1 MAERSNAIVLKT
13 IMGNHRGFKSHSHL
27 GGVLAQLV
35 ERLICTEKVKSSN
48 LLYSRV
54 ERLEAGSGLNIVSHR
69 IIKLGVSRGKTR
81 DFM

>member
-1 MAERSNAIVLKT
+1 
-13 IMGNHRGFKSHSHL
+13 
-27 GGVLAQLV
+27 
-35 ERLICTEKVKSSN
+35 
-48 LLYSRV
+48 V